1 MESGSKQYLAFRV
14 ARQDLALDSSL
25 VRAIIPVQEMMP
37 ITSARPGVI
46 GVVNVMGGAVVI
58 VDLRARLKLSAA
70 SQGSQRKIVIVQT
83 GGGHLAGFIADRVA
97 DVIRYRSRDLRN
109 GILRGIGRARRV
121 VDVDRVVEE
130 DDLVRLWAVP
140 SSTTFKIR

>member
-1 MESGSKQYLAFRV
+1 MENGSKQYLAFRV

-25 VRAIIPVQEMMP
+25 VRAIIPVEEMTP
-37 ITSARPGVI
+37 ITSTRPGVI

-58 VDLRARLKLSAA
+58 VDLRARLHLSAA
-70 SQGSQRKIVIVQT
+70 SPGLQRKIVVVQT

-109 GILRGIGRARRV
+109 GVLRGIGRARRV
-121 VDVDRVVEE
+121 VDIDSVVEE
-130 DDLVRLWAVP
+130 DDLVRLWSV
-140 SSTTFKIR
+140 T